1 MPIWLKFEGLGAVST
16 MRLLFDVESFEFD
29 PSVALACFA
38 KVRPRVK
45 EEEVESSV
53 LPFLGG

>member
-29 PSVALACFA
+29 PSVAPVFFV
-38 KVRPRVK
+38 KVRSRVK

-53 LPFLGG
+53 LSFFGG